1 MEHQFKKREEE
12 LLKMVDD
19 AKEKVLVEIRC
30 KAEAKRQRDLEDTLE
45 DFMARV
51 KRQAPMAAAFPNI
64 IPFSHVPRIKS
75 GNLLPVLLQRAI
87 VSIILSFV
95 VNMGMHA
102 LCKMD

>member
-1 MEHQFKKREEE
+1 MKI
-12 LLKMVDD
+12 VDD
-19 AKEKVLVEIRC
+19 AKEKVLVEIHS
-30 KAEAKRQRDLEDTLE
+30 KTEAKRQRDLEDRLE

-64 IPFSHVPRIKS
+64 SPSSHVTRSKS
-75 GNLLPVLLQRAI
+75 GNLLPVLLQRAV